1 MTSERQ
7 QLFILREDLLR
18 PEHPSARCHAGCKS
32 TNPGRSPG
40 FKLRSFKTAPDK
52 DTSENAIYTVARPR
66 GNLTRFP
73 ILPASAQG
81 TRTKSKRVALGFPNL
96 TCQQQTRQSF
106 ALSESLSPKLII
118 LTPRASK
125 PKSHC
130 STSRHS
136 SFPPSPFPF
145 NLNFFGVRFTFNT
158 FPLIITFHFN

>member
-7 QLFILREDLLR
+7 QFFLLREDLLR
-18 PEHPSARCHAGCKS
+18 PEHPSARCRTGCKS

-40 FKLRSFKTAPDK
+40 FELRSFKLASNG

-81 TRTKSKRVALGFPNL
+81 TRTKSKRVALGSPNL

-106 ALSESLSPKLII
+106 ASVPNHKSTPMKQPGSWFYAIDLLLDKHAFLS
-118 LTPRASK
+118 
-125 PKSHC
+125 
-130 STSRHS
+130 
-136 SFPPSPFPF
+136 PSPFPF
-145 NLNFFGVRFTFNT
+145 SQIFGGAFYLYPVS
-158 FPLIITFHFN
+158 PYHAVSLQ